1 MGLFNRSRMKKSEE
15 LAVRIGENL
24 LKQSLLD
31 PSQQGQGQQELV
43 RGLAKLVCEANP
55 AWSVEEAF
63 LERRSREGA
72 VTVTAHLGDLHAA
85 LDLLGVVIDADLR
98 EHARLSQRDHDEVLM
113 RALRRL
119 STALEHRSLSE
130 VSESLAPD
138 LETAALWEE
147 LASSGDEPEEIAGA
161 RAQLEELAEGLL
173 AASYGARAFADFL
186 DESQARPLT
195 ALRFFTSR
203 HAAWS
208 MHRGELFYRGASIGS
223 YTNEDPV
230 NSIYADMVWALLEQD
245 YPFLS
250 DPTIRELTLAA
261 MRAWDR
267 ELATLYLRAGSEEI
281 SAGEGLAARRD

>member
-1 MGLFNRSRMKKSEE
+1 MGLFNRSRMRKAED

-31 PSQQGQGQQELV
+31 PAQNGQGQQELV
-43 RGLAKLVCEANP
+43 RGLAILVCEANP
-55 AWSVEEAF
+55 AWKVEEGF
-63 LERRSREGA
+63 LERRNREDA
-72 VTVTAHLGDLHAA
+72 VTVTAHLADLHTA

-98 EHARLSQRDHDEVLM
+98 EHARLSRSDHDEVLM

-130 VSESLAPD
+130 VSESLAHD
-138 LETAALWEE
+138 LETQALWEE
-147 LASSGDEPEEIAGA
+147 LASSGDDPEEIAGA
-161 RAQLEELAEGLL
+161 RAQLEELADGLL
-173 AASYGARAFADFL
+173 AASYGARAFAEFL

-203 HAAWS
+203 HAAWA
-208 MHRGELFYRGASIGS
+208 MHRGELFYRGAEIGS

-245 YPFLS
+245 YPFLTDAS
-250 DPTIRELTLAA
+250 IRELTLAA

-267 ELATLYLRAGSEEI
+267 ELAALYLRAS
-281 SAGEGLAARRD
+281 SDAAGDALAARPD

>member
-1 MGLFNRSRMKKSEE
+1 MGRFNRSRMKKAED

-43 RGLAKLVCEANP
+43 LGLARLVCEANP
-55 AWSVEEAF
+55 AWRVEEGF
-63 LERRSREGA
+63 LERRNRA
-72 VTVTAHLGDLHAA
+72 DVVTVTAHLADLHTA

-113 RALRRL
+113 RALGRL

-130 VSESLAPD
+130 VSESLAHH
-138 LETAALWEE
+138 LETEALWEE
-147 LASSGDEPEEIAGA
+147 LASSGDDPEEIAGA
-161 RAQLEELAEGLL
+161 RAQLEELADGLL

-203 HAAWS
+203 HAAWTL
-208 MHRGELFYRGASIGS
+208 HRGELFYRGAEIGR

-250 DPTIRELTLAA
+250 DASVRELTLAA

-267 ELATLYLRAGSEEI
+267 ELATLYLRASHEGAAAEERV
-281 SAGEGLAARRD
+281 ARRA

>member
-1 MGLFNRSRMKKSEE
+1 MGLFNRSRMKKAEE

-31 PSQQGQGQQELV
+31 PTQQGQGQQQLV
-43 RGLAKLVCEANP
+43 QSLARLVCEANP
-55 AWSVEEAF
+55 AWKVEDGF
-63 LERRSREGA
+63 LERTSHRGVPTA
-72 VTVTAHLGDLHAA
+72 TAHLDDLHTA

-98 EHARLSQRDHDEVLM
+98 EHGRLSQRDHDEVLM

-130 VSESLAPD
+130 VSESLAHD
-138 LETAALWEE
+138 VETAALWEE
-147 LASSGDEPEEIAGA
+147 LASSSDDPEEIAGA
-161 RAQLEELAEGLL
+161 RAQLEELADGLL

-203 HAAWS
+203 HATWS
-208 MHRGELFYRGASIGS
+208 MYRGELFYRGASIGS
-223 YTNEDPV
+223 YTNDDPV

-250 DPTIRELTLAA
+250 DATIRELTLSA

-267 ELATLYLRAGSEEI
+267 ELAALYLRAS
-281 SAGEGLAARRD
+281 SAEAPASEGLAAPRD

>member
-1 MGLFNRSRMKKSEE
+1 MGLFNRSRMKKAED

-43 RGLAKLVCEANP
+43 LGLARLVCEANP
-55 AWSVEEAF
+55 AWRVEEGF
-63 LERRSREGA
+63 LERRSRSGV
-72 VTVTAHLGDLHAA
+72 VTVTAHLADLHTA

-98 EHARLSQRDHDEVLM
+98 EHARLSRRDHDEVLM
-113 RALRRL
+113 RALGRL

-130 VSESLAPD
+130 VSESLAHD
-138 LETAALWEE
+138 LETEALWEE
-147 LASSGDEPEEIAGA
+147 LASSGDDPEEIAGA
-161 RAQLEELAEGLL
+161 RAQLEELADGLL

-203 HAAWS
+203 HAAWVL
-208 MHRGELFYRGASIGS
+208 HRGELFYRGAEIGS

-250 DPTIRELTLAA
+250 DASVRELTLAA

-267 ELATLYLRAGSEEI
+267 ELATLYLRASHEGAAAEERI
-281 SAGEGLAARRD
+281 ARRA

>member
-1 MGLFNRSRMKKSEE
+1 MGLFSRSRMKKAED

-31 PSQQGQGQQELV
+31 PDQQGNGQEQLV
-43 RGLAKLVCEANP
+43 RGLARLVCEANP
-55 AWSVEEAF
+55 AWSVEEGF
-63 LERRSREGA
+63 LERRSRSGA
-72 VTVTAHLGDLHAA
+72 VTTTAYLGDLHTA

-98 EHARLSQRDHDEVLM
+98 EHGRLSQRDHDEVLM

-130 VSESLAPD
+130 VSETLAHD
-138 LETAALWEE
+138 AETATLWGE
-147 LASSGDEPEEIAGA
+147 LASSDDDPEEIAGA
-161 RAQLEELAEGLL
+161 RAQLEELADGLL
-173 AASYGARAFADFL
+173 AASYGARAFAEFL

-203 HAAWS
+203 HPTWS

-250 DPTIRELTLAA
+250 DATIRELTLSA

-267 ELATLYLRAGSEEI
+267 ELAGLYLRAS
-281 SAGEGLAARRD
+281 SADAPAAESLAARRD

>member
-1 MGLFNRSRMKKSEE
+1 MGFFNRSRMKKAEE

-43 RGLAKLVCEANP
+43 GRLAQLVCAANP
-55 AWSVEEAF
+55 AWRVDDGF
-63 LERRSREGA
+63 LERRNREGV
-72 VTVTAHLGDLHAA
+72 VTVTAQLEGLHTA

-98 EHARLSQRDHDEVLM
+98 EYARLSRRDHDEVLI

-119 STALEHRSLSE
+119 STALEQRSLSE
-130 VSESLAPD
+130 VSESLSHD
-138 LETAALWEE
+138 LETATLWEE
-147 LASSGDEPEEIAGA
+147 LAASGDDPEEIAGA
-161 RAQLEELAEGLL
+161 RAQIEELADGLL
-173 AASYGARAFADFL
+173 AASYGASAFAEFL

-208 MHRGELFYRGASIGS
+208 MHRGELFYRGAPIGGYS
-223 YTNEDPV
+223 NEDPV

-245 YPFLS
+245 YPFFS
-250 DPTIRELTLAA
+250 EATIRELTLSA

-267 ELATLYLRAGSEEI
+267 ELATLYLRAGGEEA
-281 SAGEGLAARRD
+281 SSGEALAARRD